1 MSALEWLSAAV
12 AVIALL
18 GAGVS
23 VVRHSL
29 AVQRVALENVG
40 RLEGRIVVLELRAI
54 DRKELDEA
62 LEKAL
67 SRLLQQIEKR
77 IDGVER
83 GLRDNTQEMH
93 QMRTSMAVLNA
104 LEGMPDYSEHNRK
117 IMEAARRG

>member
-1 MSALEWLSAAV
+1 LSAAV
-12 AVIALL
+12 AVLALL

-29 AVQRVALENVG
+29 TVQRVALEKLAL
-40 RLEGRIVVLELRAI
+40 LEGRIVRLELKAI

-67 SRLLQQIEKR
+67 ARLLQQIERR

-83 GLRDNTQEMH
+83 GLRENTDEMH

-104 LEGMPDYSEHNRK
+104 LEGVTDYTEHNRK
-117 IMEAARRG
+117 VMEAARRG

>member
-12 AVIALL
+12 AAIALL

-29 AVQRVALENVG
+29 ALQRVALEKVG
-40 RLEGRIVVLELRAI
+40 LLEGRIAKLELQAI
-54 DRKELDEA
+54 TRKELDEA

-67 SRLLQQIEKR
+67 SKLLQQIERR

-83 GLRDNTQEMH
+83 GLQKAATEVH
-93 QMRTSMAVLNA
+93 QMRIEMAVLKDR
-104 LEGMPDYSEHNRK
+104 EGVPDYSAHNRH
-117 IMEAARRG
+117 IVESSRG